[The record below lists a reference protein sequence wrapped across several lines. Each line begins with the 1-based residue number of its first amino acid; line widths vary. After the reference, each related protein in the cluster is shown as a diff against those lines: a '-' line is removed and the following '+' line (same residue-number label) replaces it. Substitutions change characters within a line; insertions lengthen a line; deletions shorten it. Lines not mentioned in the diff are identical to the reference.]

1 MPCTI
6 KLCKPEIQQR
16 MYVAYRELKPGR
28 IMLSKLSQNPS
39 GLTPDDSA
47 PVLSTWRYTGDSK
60 NHAGTR
66 YPRYVPQDDGRLAPS
81 AELLLLLPLLS
92 LFIFLSSLDSP
103 FF

>member
-1 MPCTI
+1 
-6 KLCKPEIQQR
+6 
-16 MYVAYRELKPGR
+16 
-28 IMLSKLSQNPS
+28 MLSKLSQNPS